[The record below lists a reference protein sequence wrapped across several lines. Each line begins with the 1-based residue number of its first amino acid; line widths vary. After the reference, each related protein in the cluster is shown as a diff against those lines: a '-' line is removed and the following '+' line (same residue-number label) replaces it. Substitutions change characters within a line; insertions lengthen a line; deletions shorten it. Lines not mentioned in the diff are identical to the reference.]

1 MAMGTAMAMVM
12 ATVIVMEKIKTNNQ
26 QLFLKMSRK
35 KVLTS
40 PSSFGQV
47 GPEPFDILKENGF
60 EVINN
65 PYGRKLTED
74 EVIDLAKDCIGIVA
88 GVEPLTASVMDA
100 LPGLKCISRV
110 GIGMDNVDLEY
121 ARQRGIIV
129 TNTPDGPTRSVA
141 ELTLAMVLS
150 LLRRIPQAD
159 AAMKSKQ
166 WKKQTGNLVLDKK
179 VGVVGL
185 GRIGRLVAQLF
196 RGIGNPV
203 IGCDVIHNEEWA
215 SQYGV
220 EIVDFK
226 TLISTADIITIHV
239 PGNPDKSYL
248 IGESEIEQMKNGA
261 FFINISRGGI
271 VDEEALFKALKTN
284 KLRGA
289 AIDVFSTEPYSGPLT
304 ELDNVV
310 LTPHIGSYAE
320 EGKLLMEIDAVKNL
334 IESLKQA

>member
-1 MAMGTAMAMVM
+1 M
-12 ATVIVMEKIKTNNQ
+12 
-26 QLFLKMSRK
+26 

-47 GPEPFDILKENGF
+47 GPQPLDILAATGF

-74 EVIDLAKDCIGIVA
+74 EVIELAKDCIGIVA
-88 GVEPLTASVMDA
+88 GVEPLTAKVMDA
-100 LPGLKCISRV
+100 LPDLKCISRV

-121 ARQRGIIV
+121 ARQKSIIV
-129 TNTPDGPTRSVA
+129 VNTPDGPTRGVA
-141 ELTLAMVLS
+141 ELTLAMTLS

-159 AAMKSKQ
+159 AALKNKQ
-166 WKKQTGNLVLDKK
+166 WKKQTGNLILDKK
-179 VGVVGL
+179 IGIIGL
-185 GRIGRLVAQLF
+185 GRIGRAVAQLF

-203 IGCDVIHNEEWA
+203 IGYDVIRNEEWGN
-215 SQYGV
+215 QYGV
-220 EIVDFK
+220 GLVDFK
-226 TLISTADIITIHV
+226 TLISTADIISLHV
-239 PGNPDKSYL
+239 PGNPDKTYL
-248 IGESEIEQMKNGA
+248 IGEEEIKQMKDGA

-271 VDEEALFKALKTN
+271 ADEAALYNALKTN

-289 AIDVFSTEPYSGPLT
+289 AIDVFSEEPYAGPLT

-320 EGKLLMEIDAVKNL
+320 EGKLIMEVDAVKNL
-334 IESLKQA
+334 IAALA